1 MPIVDNFRSKN
12 DYTGAIRHA
21 ETPTA
26 DTDLTYVTRAL
37 WVADAGDVS
46 VDMESG
52 STVIFK
58 GVAAGTLL
66 PLRIKQVNTTG
77 TTATIADMRACS

>member
-1 MPIVDNFRSKN
+1 MPPTDNFRMKN
-12 DYTGAIRHA
+12 DYTGPLRHA

-52 STVIFK
+52 STVVFK
-58 GVAAGTLL
+58 GVQAGTMLAI
-66 PLRIKQVNTTG
+66 RITQVNTSG